1 MSNSSDRN
9 NESSLCE
16 QNEIKT
22 TNDQRSP
29 VGEQSTELGSNLKNK
44 KFNILLFSWNK

>member
-9 NESSLCE
+9 NESSLCD

-22 TNDQRSP
+22 TNEQRSR
-29 VGEQSTELGSNLKNK
+29 VGEQSTELGSN
-44 KFNILLFSWNK
+44 

>member
-9 NESSLCE
+9 NESSLCD

-22 TNDQRSP
+22 TNEQISR
-29 VGEQSTELGSNLKNK
+29 VGEQSTELGSN
-44 KFNILLFSWNK
+44 

>member
-9 NESSLCE
+9 NESNISK

-22 TNDQRSP
+22 TNDQRSR
-29 VGEQSTELGSNLKNK
+29 VGEQSTELGSN
-44 KFNILLFSWNK
+44 